1 MSRPGQS
8 RALVLAL
15 GCPTYGCCRIDLVAV
30 VLFWLTLAITM
41 ISRHRCHAS
50 VTVGTTQQVGQLG
63 HCYEKYRLDVHGE
76 DQLPLELC

>member
-1 MSRPGQS
+1 MP
-8 RALVLAL
+8 L
-15 GCPTYGCCRIDLVAV
+15 GCPTYGCYRIDPVVV

-41 ISRHRCHAS
+41 ISRRRYHAR

-63 HCYEKYRLDVHGE
+63 HCYEKYRLDAHGE